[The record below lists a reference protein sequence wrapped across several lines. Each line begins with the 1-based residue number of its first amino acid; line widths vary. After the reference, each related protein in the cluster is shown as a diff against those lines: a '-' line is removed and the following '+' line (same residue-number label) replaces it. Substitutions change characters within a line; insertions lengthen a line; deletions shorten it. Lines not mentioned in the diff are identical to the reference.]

1 MEHDLPDP
9 GFDRVATLDIETTH
23 YKPQKGEVVS
33 IGVGAHDVGQDATKI
48 EYELQ
53 HRSDPSVDNET
64 ELIKQSL
71 GAVNM
76 FDADGLVSYNGKD
89 FDVWFLEER
98 LSRNGAGQFHS
109 GDLLPNAH
117 IDLMEARKQQ
127 CSGRKWPTLE
137 ECLASYDLPIP
148 KTVWQGE
155 ELDNARFG
163 EELGPRYL
171 SMLGDGDAG
180 DLRDVIEHYLR
191 TDLEANF
198 AVFYADTGV
207 PFNPS
212 LLDSDEEF

>member
-33 IGVGAHDVGQDATKI
+33 IGVGVHEVGEDATTI

-109 GDLLPNAH
+109 QDLLPDTH
-117 IDLMEARKQQ
+117 IDLLEARKQH
-127 CSGRKWPTLE
+127 CRGRKWPSLE
-137 ECLASYDLPIP
+137 ECLAAYELPIP
-148 KTVWQGE
+148 KTVWEGE
-155 ELDNARFG
+155 KLDNTRFG
-163 EELGPRYL
+163 KDLGPRYL
-171 SMLGDGDAG
+171 TMLADGDAG
-180 DLRDVIEHYLR
+180 DLRAVIEHYLR

-198 AVFYADTGV
+198 AVFYSDINK
-207 PFNPS
+207 PFEPC
-212 LLDSDEEF
+212 LLSARAEF